1 MKQQVICDL
10 TAEIKKL
17 TAKLN
22 KIESDINH
30 LINTIQPNKATCN
43 ELHRIKNLLKFI
55 VKQAK
60 A

>member
-1 MKQQVICDL
+1 MKQQVICNL
-10 TAEIKKL
+10 TADIKKL

-22 KIESDINH
+22 KIESDLNH

-55 VKQAK
+55 V
-60 A
+60 